1 MTKKRRPLRDLVH
14 SPAPLAWEGQGGG
27 NPFVT
32 LCKAMSA
39 IAVIGTGYVGLTT
52 AVCLAKLGHQVVGVD
67 IDEAKVARLRSG
79 QATIYEPGLEELMQ
93 ETQKSGRLVFTGDY
107 REAIPAADFVFIAVG
122 TPPGR
127 RGEADLVY
135 VKQAAKAI
143 AGAMKKSVTIVN
155 KSTVPIGTGNIVA
168 RIVGESLGNE
178 IPFHVVS
185 NPEFLR
191 EGSAIHDFMHP
202 DRLVFGSHDEPAARA
217 VAALYSELDTKI
229 LITDLHTA
237 EMIKYASNAFLATR
251 ISFINEMARICERV
265 DADVKVVS
273 EGMGMDR
280 RIGPLFLDAGIGYG
294 GSCFPKDVKALA
306 RMAETMGYHPEL
318 LDAVMEINLDQRT
331 LVVEKLREVL
341 GGLRGQVIGLLGLSY
356 KPNTDDV
363 RESPAIDVI
372 ENLLQKGAD
381 VRAYDPKAMPVLK
394 AQMNSIAYC
403 KDAYAVATGAD
414 ALLVVTEWD
423 EFRQL
428 DLDRIKSLMRRPV
441 IVDGRN
447 IFDPRT
453 MRERGFVYRGVGRS

>member
-1 MTKKRRPLRDLVH
+1 
-14 SPAPLAWEGQGGG
+14 
-27 NPFVT
+27 
-32 LCKAMSA
+32 MSA

-79 QATIYEPGLEELMQ
+79 EATIYEPGLEELMQ

-168 RIVGESLGNE
+168 RIVGESLGKE

-428 DLDRIKSLMRRPV
+428 DLDRIKGLMRRPV

-447 IFDPRT
+447 IYDPEA
-453 MRERGFVYRGVGRS
+453 MRGLGFTYRGIGRE